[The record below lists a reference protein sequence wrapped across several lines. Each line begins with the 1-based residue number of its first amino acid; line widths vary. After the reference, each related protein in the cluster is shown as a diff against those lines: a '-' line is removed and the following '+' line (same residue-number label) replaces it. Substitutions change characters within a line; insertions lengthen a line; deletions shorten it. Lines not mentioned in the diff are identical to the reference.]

1 MHWLGLEQT
10 LLSAAVSGLGGLSV
24 EGRSCSLLAPR
35 LRGWGSAGIR
45 PSAAREVIARWQEG
59 LSVGLGLA
67 STAEE
72 WIPAGERGS
81 AAPHCCHAGA
91 SRPLPAAGDKDTSE
105 LVLPQ
110 CPASLQSMQPVQG
123 VLAGAV
129 LWGSVSPT
137 ELREQAVP
145 GHGCGFAISLVGPSP
160 DTFKLFV
167 GELLST
173 L

>member
-1 MHWLGLEQT
+1 M
-10 LLSAAVSGLGGLSV
+10 GLG
-24 EGRSCSLLAPR
+24 P
-35 LRGWGSAGIR
+35 
-45 PSAAREVIARWQEG
+45 
-59 LSVGLGLA
+59 A

-81 AAPHCCHAGA
+81 AAPHHCRAGA
-91 SRPLPAAGDKDTSE
+91 SRPLPAAGNKDTNEHEE

-110 CPASLQSMQPVQG
+110 CLASLQSVQPGQG
-123 VLAGAV
+123 ALVGAV
-129 LWGSVSPT
+129 LWGGVSPT
-137 ELREQAVP
+137 ELWEQAVP
-145 GHGCGFAISLVGPSP
+145 GHGCSFAIYLVGLSP